1 MQDKGNHVGLL
12 ELFSWSSLCV
22 HLPADTKQECNVFDE
37 IFLYWWCIN
46 GSDQVVMDNGIA
58 RVTLSK
64 PDGIVTGIEYNGIDN
79 LLEVLNEESN
89 RG

>member
-1 MQDKGNHVGLL
+1 MFIYQHKLKKTETFYMAGLR
-12 ELFSWSSLCV
+12 
-22 HLPADTKQECNVFDE
+22 
-37 IFLYWWCIN
+37 IF
-46 GSDQVVMDNGIA
+46 QVVMDNGIA

-79 LLEVLNEESN
+79 LLEVLNEEVN